1 MRRPDPELRRFM
13 LALAFFCG
21 SVALVAAVSTIGL
34 YH

>member
-1 MRRPDPELRRFM
+1 MRRPDPDLRRFV

-21 SVALVAAVSTIGL
+21 SVALVAAVGAIGL